1 MILPPPNPDTIF
13 AEVLQSFPEDLKETA
28 REFKAFSRARKI
40 KTPAQL
46 FRAVLLFSGLDFSER
61 EIAAN
66 LVLVDPTIGT
76 LSDQAVHN
84 RLKACEPW
92 LKALLLQM
100 NKQREIPPLPSG
112 LRVVVIDASNITAPG
127 QRSMTHRLHI
137 AMDLI
142 SLQLIEVKVTDYK
155 TGETLK
161 NFSFAP
167 GDVVICDRGYSK
179 RDSAEAVIDAGGN
192 IIVRYNAA
200 NFPVQDWDGNQI
212 NVADALA
219 DIKPGQLTTLPVQF
233 QSKKG
238 KTYQA
243 WIHVYRLEGAQAKA
257 ARRRCEREAQ
267 RSRYRLRPETLFLAE
282 FVMVLSSIPP
292 EILNAETVLALY
304 RCRWQVELL
313 IKRWKSLLDFDQL
326 RARATSPLSFVWLH
340 GKLLYAAL
348 LEQRLRKRSPDK
360 SNSIAQ
366 QRTTTHWRL
375 WKMTQREVEPM
386 ITLSACWNETAW
398 PAAIISLTERK
409 RKRQLQ
415 SLPENVVRW
424 LHRPIES
431 LNNEFRTARLN
442 Q

>member
-28 REFKAFSRARKI
+28 REFKAFTRSRKI
-40 KTPAQL
+40 KTPEQL
-46 FRAVLLFSGLDFSER
+46 FRAVLLFAGLDFSER
-61 EIAAN
+61 EVAAN

-92 LKALLLQM
+92 LKALLPQM
-100 NKQREIPPLPSG
+100 IKRQKIPQLPSG
-112 LRVVVIDASNITAPG
+112 LRVVVIDATNITAPG
-127 QRSMTHRLHI
+127 GRSMTHRLHI

-161 NFSFAP
+161 NFSFAS

-179 RDSAEAVIDAGGN
+179 RDSAEAVIEAWGD

-200 NFPVQDWDGNQI
+200 NFPVQDGDGNQL

-219 DIKPGQLTTLPVQF
+219 DLQPGQTTTLPVQF

-238 KTYQA
+238 KTYKA
-243 WIHVYRLEGAQAKA
+243 WIHVHRLEGAQAEA
-257 ARRRCEREAQ
+257 ARRRCRREAQ
-267 RSRYRLRPETLFLAE
+267 RSRYKLRPETLFLAE

-292 EILNAETVLALY
+292 EILDAETVLALY

-313 IKRWKSLLDFDQL
+313 IKRWKSLLDLDQL

-348 LEQRLRKRSPDK
+348 LEQRVRERSPDK
-360 SNSIAQ
+360 SNSVAQ

-386 ITLSACWNETAW
+386 ITLSACWHKTAW
-398 PAAIISLTERK
+398 PAAVISLSERK

-415 SLPENVVRW
+415 SLPEKVGRW
-424 LHRPIES
+424 LHHPFES
-431 LNNEFRTARLN
+431 LNNEHEQAA
-442 Q
+442 